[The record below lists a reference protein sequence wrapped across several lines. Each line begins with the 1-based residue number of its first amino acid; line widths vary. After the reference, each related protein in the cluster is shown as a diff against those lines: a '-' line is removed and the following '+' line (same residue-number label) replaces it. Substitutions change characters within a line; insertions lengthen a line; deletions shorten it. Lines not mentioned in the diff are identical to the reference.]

1 MPRRFRLIILGAG
14 FSRPAGFPLATEL
27 WKEIRD
33 TAASFSPG
41 LRAHKFSDDLEDYI
55 AFRRETEGVMLT
67 PETVDF
73 EDFMRFLDVE
83 HYLGL
88 RGSDTWSEDG
98 NEGTIVTKFLIGK
111 ILARHMIALAN
122 IPELYIEFAKC
133 LEPNDVVITFNYDPL
148 LERALD
154 AVGKPYRLFSS
165 RYKSVHEPSGIVED
179 DSRDEV
185 IVFKVHGSIDWFDRS
200 EFERRITLHENHRAS
215 PPEDIIFSNE
225 AALGLG

>member
-14 FSRPAGFPLATEL
+14 FSRPAGFPLAPEL

-41 LRAHKFSDDLEDYI
+41 LRAPKFIDDLDDYI
-55 AFRRETEGVMLT
+55 AFRRETEGVILT

-98 NEGTIVTKFLIGK
+98 NEGTVVTKFLIGK
-111 ILARHMIALAN
+111 ILARHTVALTKV
-122 IPELYIEFAKC
+122 PELYVEFATR
-133 LEPNDVVITFNYDPL
+133 LEPGDVVITSTMT
-148 LERALD
+148 
-154 AVGKPYRLFSS
+154 PYLSVPSMPWGSLIASS
-165 RYKSVHEPSGIVED
+165 P
-179 DSRDEV
+179 
-185 IVFKVHGSIDWFDRS
+185 FA
-200 EFERRITLHENHRAS
+200 TRAS
-215 PPEDIIFSNE
+215 TNSVVLSMT
-225 AALGLG
+225 AAMR